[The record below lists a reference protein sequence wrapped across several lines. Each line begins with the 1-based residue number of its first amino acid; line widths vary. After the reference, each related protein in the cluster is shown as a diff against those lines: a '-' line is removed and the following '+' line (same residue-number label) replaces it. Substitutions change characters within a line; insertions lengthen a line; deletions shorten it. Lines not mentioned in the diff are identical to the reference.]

1 MRIKELEVDLPFI
14 EHLGIEVL
22 EFGDGSVTARLQCQ
36 PHHCNSRGVVH
47 GGALMSL
54 LDFVM
59 AIAARRWGADGVPDC
74 NGNVT
79 IEMKT
84 SFLRPGIGVITAQGT
99 RLQAGANLNF
109 CEGELRD
116 AQGRVVARGTGTFMR
131 YRPGPETTAEP

>member
-1 MRIKELEVDLPFI
+1 MRLKDLEVDLPFI

-22 EFGDGSVTARLQCQ
+22 EFGDGHVLARLDSQ
-36 PHHCNSRGVVH
+36 PHHCNSRAVVH

-59 AIAARRWGADGVPDC
+59 AVAARRWTDGSPDA

-84 SFLRPGIGVITAQGT
+84 TFLRPGIGVVTGIGR
-99 RLQAGANLNF
+99 RLQAGASLNF

-116 AQGRVVARGTGTFMR
+116 GQNRVVARASGTFMR
-131 YRPGPETTAEP
+131 YRAKEVQ